1 MTRQVRRAFKYRFY
15 PTSGQAAEL
24 SRTFGCARLV
34 YNKALEERTRAW
46 NDERR
51 RVSYAQSSAALTEW
65 KKTAELAFLSEVS
78 CVPLQQA
85 LRHLQTAFANF
96 FAKRAA
102 YPRFKSRK
110 RSRASAEYTR
120 SAFTWRDGH
129 LTLAKMTTPLDIRWS
144 RPLPEGAEPST
155 VTVSR
160 DSAGRWFV
168 SILCQDA
175 IPAAPAT
182 ENAVGIDAGITS
194 LVALSTGEKVANP
207 RHERR
212 DRARLAKAQRNLSRK
227 APGSANR
234 DKARRKVARVH
245 ARIADRRRDLLRKLS
260 TRLVRENQTVVIED
274 LAVGNM
280 LKNHNLARAISDAA
294 WAELR
299 SMLEY
304 KCAWY
309 GRDLI
314 VIDRWF
320 PSTRLCATC
329 GTTRAKLPLNVRT
342 WTCECGAVHDRDVNA
357 ARNILAAGLAAS
369 ACGDGVRPQR
379 DTSRTGHSSMKQE
392 TQRATAGTPAFKRE
406 TKSSVRP
413 SARPAPVLT
422 SLGVMRST
430 AVGQ

>member
-1 MTRQVRRAFKYRFY
+1 MARQVKRACKYRFY
-15 PTSGQAAEL
+15 PTSEQAAEL
-24 SRTFGCARLV
+24 SRTFGCVRLV

-46 NDERR
+46 YDEQRR
-51 RVSYAQSSAALTEW
+51 ISYAQSSAALTQW

-85 LRHLQTAFANF
+85 LRHLQMAFANF

-120 SAFTWRDGH
+120 SAFTWREGC
-129 LTLAKMTTPLDIRWS
+129 LTLAKMTAPLDIRWS
-144 RPLPEGAEPST
+144 RPLPQGAEPST

-160 DSAGRWFV
+160 DGAGRWFV
-168 SILCQDA
+168 SLLCQDT

-182 ENAVGIDAGITS
+182 ENAVGVDAGITR
-194 LVALSTGEKVANP
+194 LMALSTGEKIANP
-207 RHERR
+207 GHERR
-212 DRARLAKAQRNLSRK
+212 DRARLAKAQRELARK

-245 ARIADRRRDLLRKLS
+245 ARIADRRRDFLHKVS

-280 LKNHNLARAISDAA
+280 LKNRSLARAISDAA
-294 WAELR
+294 WRELR

-309 GRDLI
+309 GRELI

-320 PSTRLCATC
+320 PSTKLCGTC
-329 GTTRAKLPLNVRT
+329 GTVRETLPLDVRE

-357 ARNILAAGLAAS
+357 ARNLLAAGLAVS

-379 DTSRTGHSSMKQE
+379 GSSRTGRSSAKQE
-392 TQRATAGTPAFKRE
+392 TRRATAG
-406 TKSSVRP
+406 
-413 SARPAPVLT
+413 VLRLQAEEEVKPGT
-422 SLGVMRST
+422 E
-430 AVGQ
+430 

>member
-1 MTRQVRRAFKYRFY
+1 MARQVRRAFKYRFY
-15 PTSGQAAEL
+15 PTSEQAAEL
-24 SRTFGCARLV
+24 SRTFGCVRLV

-46 NDERR
+46 YGERR
-51 RVSYAQSSAALTEW
+51 RISYVQSSAALTQW
-65 KKTAELAFLSEVS
+65 KRTPELAFLADVS

-110 RSRASAEYTR
+110 RSRASAEYTC

-129 LTLAKMTTPLDIRWS
+129 LTLAKMTAPLDIRWS
-144 RPLPEGAEPST
+144 RPLPEGVEPST

-168 SILCQDA
+168 SILCQDT

-182 ENAVGIDAGITS
+182 DATIGIDAGITS
-194 LVALSTGEKVANP
+194 LVVLSTGEKIVNP

-212 DRARLAKAQRNLSRK
+212 DRARLARAQRELSRK

-245 ARIADRRRDLLRKLS
+245 ARIADRRRDFLHKLS

-274 LAVGNM
+274 LAVANL
-280 LKNHNLARAISDAA
+280 LKNHTLARVISDAA
-294 WAELR
+294 WAQLR
-299 SMLEY
+299 AMLEY

-309 GRDLI
+309 GREL
-314 VIDRWF
+314 VVVDRWF
-320 PSTRLCATC
+320 PSTKLCGTC
-329 GTTRAKLPLNVRT
+329 GTVRARLPLDVRA
-342 WTCECGAVHDRDVNA
+342 WKCECGGVHDRDVNA
-357 ARNILAAGLAAS
+357 ARNILAAGLAVS

-379 DTSRTGHSSMKQE
+379 DSSWTGRSSAKQE
-392 TQRATAGTPAFKRE
+392 TQRAIAGI
-406 TKSSVRP
+406 P
-413 SARPAPVLT
+413 SR
-422 SLGVMRST
+422 
-430 AVGQ
+430 